1 MADPILELD
10 KVTVRRGMGVVL
22 QDFSLQIKS
31 GECVILHGKN
41 GAGKSTI
48 IETAARLLPMES
60 GAVSHHGS
68 LVCDGQGRRL
78 NPKKSFGLTLQSNC
92 LVASQTVEQHLTN
105 VMDLCAKSLDLKP
118 ILSAFKIANRRND
131 KIAHLSGGQQRKV
144 AVIAGLIPA
153 MVEQQPTL
161 VVLDEPD
168 SGLDDAAI
176 TVLVQTIHE
185 LRNIGH
191 CFMIATHDSRLFECG
206 TSLND
211 LHSEET
217 QEVSNDAGWVVES
230 ESKSLKLLKTKIG
243 WKYNSST
250 LVSVQRNWLAAL
262 LVMGGL
268 LSIVD
273 PLTLSDETV
282 ILMGFTLAP
291 AFTLGLVGDAVFK
304 ILNEQRSIDWW
315 RAQYNQVPNSY
326 VESFISGLI
335 LTTISSQIFIQS
347 VDYRIIFIGGL
358 ISLITTACV
367 RFLQLS
373 TIRLT
378 RSNAVFIRLLT
389 PILIL
394 PWGIIVDYCAKL

>member
-10 KVTVRRGMGVVL
+10 KVTVRRGMGIVL

-105 VMDLCAKSLDLKP
+105 VMDLCAKSIDLKP

-153 MVEQQPTL
+153 MVEHQPRL

-168 SGLDDAAI
+168 SGLDDSAI
-176 TVLVQTIHE
+176 KVLVQTIHE

-191 CFMIATHDSRLFECG
+191 CFMIATHDPRLFECG

-211 LHSEET
+211 LRSEKT
-217 QEVSNDAGWVVES
+217 QDISNDARWIVKS
-230 ESKSLKLLKTKIG
+230 ESKPLTLLKTKIG

-347 VDYRIIFIGGL
+347 VDYRIIIIGGL
-358 ISLITTACV
+358 ISLTTTACV

-373 TIRLT
+373 TIRLA

>member
-10 KVTVRRGMGVVL
+10 KVTVRRGMGIVL

-31 GECVILHGKN
+31 GECIILHGKN

-60 GAVSHHGS
+60 GAVFHHGS

-105 VMDLCAKSLDLKP
+105 VMDLCAKSIDLKP
-118 ILSAFKIANRRND
+118 ILSAFNIANRRND

-153 MVEQQPTL
+153 MIEQQPRL

-168 SGLDDAAI
+168 SGLDDSAI
-176 TVLVQTIHE
+176 KVLVQTIHE

-211 LHSEET
+211 LRSDKT
-217 QEVSNDAGWVVES
+217 QEVSNDARWEAEP
-230 ESKSLKLLKTKIG
+230 ESKSPTFLKTKIG

-347 VDYRIIFIGGL
+347 VDYRIIIIGGL
-358 ISLITTACV
+358 IALTTTACV

-373 TIRLT
+373 TIRLA

>member
-10 KVTVRRGMGVVL
+10 KVTVRRGMRVVL

-105 VMDLCAKSLDLKP
+105 VMDLCAKSIDLKP

-153 MVEQQPTL
+153 MVEHQPRL

-168 SGLDDAAI
+168 SGLDDSAI
-176 TVLVQTIHE
+176 KVLIQTIHE

-211 LHSEET
+211 LRSEKT
-217 QEVSNDAGWVVES
+217 QDVSNDARWIVKS
-230 ESKSLKLLKTKIG
+230 ESRPLTLLKTKIG

-347 VDYRIIFIGGL
+347 VDYRIIIIGGL
-358 ISLITTACV
+358 ISLTTTACV

-373 TIRLT
+373 TIRLA

>member
-1 MADPILELD
+1 M
-10 KVTVRRGMGVVL
+10 
-22 QDFSLQIKS
+22 
-31 GECVILHGKN
+31 
-41 GAGKSTI
+41 
-48 IETAARLLPMES
+48 
-60 GAVSHHGS
+60 
-68 LVCDGQGRRL
+68 
-78 NPKKSFGLTLQSNC
+78 
-92 LVASQTVEQHLTN
+92 
-105 VMDLCAKSLDLKP
+105 
-118 ILSAFKIANRRND
+118 
-131 KIAHLSGGQQRKV
+131 
-144 AVIAGLIPA
+144 
-153 MVEQQPTL
+153 
-161 VVLDEPD
+161 
-168 SGLDDAAI
+168 
-176 TVLVQTIHE
+176 
-185 LRNIGH
+185 
-191 CFMIATHDSRLFECG
+191 FECG

-211 LHSEET
+211 LHSEKT
-217 QEVSNDAGWVVES
+217 QEVSNDARWVVES

>member
-10 KVTVRRGMGVVL
+10 KVTVRRGMGIVL

-105 VMDLCAKSLDLKP
+105 VMDLCAKSIDLKP

-153 MVEQQPTL
+153 MVEHQPRL

-168 SGLDDAAI
+168 SGLDDSAI
-176 TVLVQTIHE
+176 KVLVQTIHE

-211 LHSEET
+211 LRSEKT
-217 QEVSNDAGWVVES
+217 QDISNDARWVVKS
-230 ESKSLKLLKTKIG
+230 ESKPLTLLKTKIG

-250 LVSVQRNWLAAL
+250 LVSVRRNWLAAL

-347 VDYRIIFIGGL
+347 VDYRIIIIGGL
-358 ISLITTACV
+358 ISLTTTACV

-373 TIRLT
+373 TIRLA